1 MTVPSA
7 LRCPRRWRCRT
18 PRPRSC
24 PSSRTPPTVPGTRIP
39 RSRPATPPP
48 SACSN
53 RQEMHDPFHAPR
65 PRPGPSRNRPAR
77 FPAPTPDRRSSCLIR
92 CQTHRCR
99 HFLDSQE
106 PSFWLT
112 GTRESIK
119 EPDDAGVL
127 IPPTPSPPAMSKL
140 NAQDVQEQVPTP
152 NTFILITYS
161 WVLWHDW

>member
-1 MTVPSA
+1 MALSNPTTPVMPVLSNTSNSPWHTHSEVSPGNATTQRMFEPPGNARPVP
-7 LRCPRRWRCRT
+7 C
-18 PRPRSC
+18 
-24 PSSRTPPTVPGTRIP
+24 
-39 RSRPATPPP
+39 
-48 SACSN
+48 
-53 RQEMHDPFHAPR
+53 PR

-127 IPPTPSPPAMSKL
+127 IPPAPSPPTPSKL